1 MLVDISVIG
10 ISVIVKY
17 VQQVR
22 IIRAFYLLGG
32 GDLLSFSVPRWTEKI
47 AGLGFAR
54 GDSSTQADTMKSSV
68 GFV

>member
-1 MLVDISVIG
+1 MLVGISVIG
-10 ISVIVKY
+10 ISVIVKH

-22 IIRAFYLLGG
+22 IIRAFCLLG
-32 GDLLSFSVPRWTEKI
+32 GDLLRFSVPRWTEKI

-54 GDSSTQADTMKSSV
+54 GESSTQADTMKSSV

>member
-1 MLVDISVIG
+1 MLVGISVIG
-10 ISVIVKY
+10 ISVIVKH

-22 IIRAFYLLGG
+22 IIRAFCLLGV
-32 GDLLSFSVPRWTEKI
+32 DLLSFSVPRWTEKI

-54 GDSSTQADTMKSSV
+54 GESSTQADTMKSSV